1 MPNPEHNAV
10 ENVNGTLAEIPRDDR
25 EVLIE
30 VKAALPVTGVSE
42 TSARSFLICVVSL
55 AAVFAFFVLEQRLWA
70 TLGLGVMALLG
81 YVLPSWRNT
90 TALTQ
95 VLFAYCGLSYAINNE
110 YFAVAYPYSN
120 IFILTGLLGL
130 FFLSGK
136 QWSQLYFAP
145 GKTKNWTRPAA
156 LIGIALSAL
165 ILAVYFWRPELV
177 GKNPT
182 PRQWPLDVVIVVAV
196 GYATFSTLMEETI
209 FRSMILSFAR
219 AQLKPGLAVIA
230 QAVVFAAMHYH
241 FGFPSQ
247 ALGSLLAFLWGLAA
261 GLIVVKSES
270 IYPAYVLH
278 FVLVL
283 ALFIV
288 LAFVS

>member
-1 MPNPEHNAV
+1 MSNPEHGAV
-10 ENVNGTLAEIPRDDR
+10 ENVNGTLAEISRDDR
-25 EVLIE
+25 EVL
-30 VKAALPVTGVSE
+30 VQVRPVLPMTGVSE
-42 TSARSFLICVVSL
+42 MSGKSFFILAVSL
-55 AAVFAFFVLEQRLWA
+55 AAVFVFFVLEQRLWA
-70 TLGLGVMALLG
+70 TLGLGLAALVG
-81 YVLPSWRNT
+81 YVLPSWRSAT
-90 TALTQ
+90 PVAQ

-136 QWSQLYFAP
+136 QWLQLYFAP
-145 GKTKNWTRPAA
+145 GKTKNWARPAA
-156 LIGIALSAL
+156 IVGIALSAL
-165 ILAVYFWRPELV
+165 ILAVYFWRPELI

-182 PRQWPLDVVIVVAV
+182 PRQLPLDVLIVIAV

-219 AQLKPGLAVIA
+219 TQLQPGLAVVA
-230 QAVVFAAMHYH
+230 QAFVFAAMHYH
-241 FGFPSQ
+241 FGFPTQ
-247 ALGSLLAFLWGLAA
+247 AIGSLLAFLWGLAA
-261 GLIVVKSES
+261 GLIVVKAES

>member
-1 MPNPEHNAV
+1 MSNPEHNAV
-10 ENVNGTLAEIPRDDR
+10 ENVNGTFAQISRDDR
-25 EVLIE
+25 EVLVE
-30 VKAALPVTGVSE
+30 VKPVLPVAGVSE
-42 TSARSFLICVVSL
+42 TSAKSFFVLVASL
-55 AAVFAFFVLEQRLWA
+55 AAVFAFFIFEQRLWA

-81 YVLPSWRNT
+81 YIVPSWRSAT
-90 TALTQ
+90 PLVQ
-95 VLFAYCGLSYAINNE
+95 VLFAFCGLSYAINNE
-110 YFAVAYPYSN
+110 YFAVPYPFSN
-120 IFILTGLLGL
+120 IFVLTGLLGL

-182 PRQWPLDVVIVVAV
+182 PRQLPLDVLIVVAV
-196 GYATFSTLMEETI
+196 GYATFSTLMEETV
-209 FRSMILSFAR
+209 FRSMILSLAR
-219 AQLKPGLAVIA
+219 SQLKPGLAVIA
-230 QAVVFAAMHYH
+230 QATIFAAMHYH

-247 ALGSLLAFLWGLAA
+247 AFGSLLAFLWGLAA

-283 ALFIV
+283 VLFIV
-288 LAFVS
+288 LALVS